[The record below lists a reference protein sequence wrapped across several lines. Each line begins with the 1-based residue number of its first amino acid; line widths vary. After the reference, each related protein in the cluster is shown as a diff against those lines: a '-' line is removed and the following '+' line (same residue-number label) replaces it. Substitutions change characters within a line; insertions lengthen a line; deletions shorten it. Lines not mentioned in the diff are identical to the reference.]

1 MQLHDIQ
8 VAEILDGEL
17 VMIHEHGRGCPRVR
31 ALAVRQRARS
41 LIRGLERDAVAWNM
55 GAVDT
60 STEDNTLGAA
70 EIIHVVLETLW
81 VDLPKVTSQWWPHGP
96 TAMSKLLNRW
106 YMQN

>member
-1 MQLHDIQ
+1 MR
-8 VAEILDGEL
+8 EI
-17 VMIHEHGRGCPRVR
+17 RSC
-31 ALAVRQRARS
+31 AVRSYSYQS
-41 LIRGLERDAVAWNM
+41 LAWNM